1 MNQSVNSYPAGV
13 EPAYVDEKAAARIV
27 AMSVS
32 KLQKLRAA
40 GDGPPYSKVGRLVRY
55 RAEDLHTFMRD
66 KLATRRGDDE

>member
-1 MNQSVNSYPAGV
+1 MNESVSTFSAEV
-13 EPAYVDEKAAARIV
+13 EPAYVDEKKAARII